1 MTKTFAVNEKGKIE
15 FTPYELTK
23 LLNEVWSDGRKE
35 GSFTWM
41 SPYPW
46 TTPTITCGS
55 SLTSTYGSSL
65 TSTKGTSDSVSATN
79 TAEST
84 KTATIVV
91 GEDSVG
97 RKK

>member
-23 LLNEVWSDGRKE
+23 LLNEVWCDGRKE
-35 GSFTWM
+35 GGFTWM
-41 SPYPW
+41 SPYLW
-46 TTPTITCGS
+46 KTPTI
-55 SLTSTYGSSL
+55 TYGSSL
-65 TSTKGTSDSVSATN
+65 TSTTGTTVIPGTGTA

>member
-23 LLNEVWSDGRKE
+23 LLNEVWRDGRKE
-35 GSFTWM
+35 GNFTWM

-46 TTPTITCGS
+46 TTPTITYGSSTCGS
-55 SLTSTYGSSL
+55 SLL
-65 TSTKGTSDSVSATN
+65 TSTTGTSGVSVTN